1 MQTDWR
7 SPVKRN
13 EEDGA
18 SDIHREAE
26 KAVQFEAQ
34 EAQGDLAH
42 VYKYMKGQCE
52 ESDSSQQCAL
62 IGQETN

>member
-26 KAVQFEAQ
+26 KAVYFEAR

-42 VYKYMKGQCE
+42 VYKYMKG
-52 ESDSSQQCAL
+52 
-62 IGQETN
+62 